1 MTNEDA
7 LRSIKASLEEFKRM
21 FESDQRNCSHLE
33 NEFGQLR
40 NKFSEIEARAGGASD
55 EEVKSLRRRMDELEA
70 ASRRLP
76 QGRFGS
82 SDSIG
87 QRFIASE
94 ACKNFKAGQQSSSAA
109 VDIGSFFERKAGEIT
124 GASLGDLPAYAY
136 PAHRV
141 PELIGPPLIQ
151 PRVRDLLPV
160 LPLSVGAVEF
170 VRQASATNL
179 AAVQD
184 EENVAAKA
192 QSALSMEAITTA
204 VKTIAHWLPASR
216 QIISDAPAL
225 AGFVDAFL
233 LKGLADVED
242 EELLNGDG
250 TSTHLTGLLTDPDI
264 QLLTQGAD
272 DNAADAIRKA
282 MLLVE
287 VLGYQASGII
297 LNPNDW
303 AAIELLKDEQGRY
316 LFAQPQQRTLR
327 QLWGVPV
334 ALSIALD
341 EGAFCTGALD
351 RAACIW
357 DREQSTVRVS
367 DQHSDF
373 FTKNLVAILAEERLA
388 LTVFRPEAIVLG
400 TFTGAGS

>member
-1 MTNEDA
+1 MVELKTITESIEALKGSFDKRVGDFRAGIERIERLEREIKAGSFGSDPDA
-7 LRSIKASLEEFKRM
+7 LNDFKRRLD
-21 FESDQRNCSHLE
+21 S
-33 NEFGQLR
+33 
-40 NKFSEIEARAGGASD
+40 I
-55 EEVKSLRRRMDELEA
+55 EA

-76 QGRFGS
+76 QRFGH

-87 QRFIASE
+87 QQFIASE
-94 ACKNFKAGQQSSSAA
+94 ACKNFKPGQQSSSAA

-170 VRQASATNL
+170 VRQASATSN

-184 EENVAAKA
+184 ETPADKP
-192 QSALSMEAITTA
+192 QSALELEAIATA
-204 VKTIAHWLPASR
+204 VKTVAHWLPASR

-225 AGFVDAFL
+225 AGFIDAFL

-264 QLLTQGAD
+264 QLLTQGDD
-272 DNAADAIRKA
+272 DNMADAIRKA

-303 AAIELLKDEQGRY
+303 AAIELLKDKQGRY

-334 ALSIALD
+334 ALSISLD

-351 RAACIW
+351 RAACVW

-367 DQHSDF
+367 DQHADF

-400 TFTGAGS
+400 TFTGGGS